1 MGTRFRYS
9 IWDGTQTTSDI
20 DAEDLLDS
28 LSDDLLNFGDLQH
41 AMRNLMQRGARD
53 LNGEQGQ

>member
-9 IWDGTQTTSDI
+9 IWDGTQTVTEI

-41 AMRNLMQRGARD
+41 AMCT
-53 LNGEQGQ
+53 ES